1 MSTPPLV
8 TDFYERVWEA
18 RDTDAAARILAEDFA
33 FRGSLGPELRGR
45 AAFADYVSAVHG
57 ALADYHCEILDCVTE
72 KDQAVAQMR
81 FSGQH
86 RGSFR
91 GFAPTGQAVTWMG
104 AAFFRFARGR
114 IASVWVLGDL
124 DELDRVLRD
133 NERRA

>member
-1 MSTPPLV
+1 VSTPPLV

-18 RDTDAAARILAEDFA
+18 RDTDAAARILAED
-33 FRGSLGPELRGR
+33 
-45 AAFADYVSAVHG
+45 
-57 ALADYHCEILDCVTE
+57 
-72 KDQAVAQMR
+72 QAVAQMR
-81 FSGQH
+81 FSGHH

-104 AAFFRFARGR
+104 AAFFRLARGR